1 MTACAPCMAV
11 GADVGAGTP
20 ALSDAFFDA
29 LARMGL
35 RRGTNPEHYLVVW
48 CAESGLDPTAVNPRG
63 GARGL
68 NQMMPATL
76 RGLGAPADY
85 EKLPGEAQLPW
96 IERLIADGE
105 RLNGGPFQ
113 SAARYYHSN
122 FYPATMSRGNS
133 PSTVVVSR
141 DARDPQEQAAYA
153 ANSGLDTD
161 KDGQITLADLGA
173 LLARLRATRCQ
184 DGFARLARAVAALG
198 VPPVEPTPA
207 APGPELVARRSAAGP
222 FLAIGFVVGT
232 VRLLI
237 SRTR

>member
-1 MTACAPCMAV
+1 MAV
-11 GADVGAGTP
+11 GASPP

-48 CAESGLDPTAVNPRG
+48 CAESGLDPTAVNPKG

-85 EKLPGEAQLPW
+85 ETLPGEAQLPW
-96 IERLIADGE
+96 IERLIANGE

-122 FYPATMSRGNS
+122 FFPATMSRGNS
-133 PSTVVVSR
+133 PSTVVVAS
-141 DARDPQEQAAYA
+141 DSADPQEQAAYT
-153 ANSGLDTD
+153 ANRGLDTD
-161 KDGQITLADLGA
+161 KDGKITLADLGA

-184 DGFARLARAVAALG
+184 DGFARLAKAVALLG
-198 VPPVEPTPA
+198 LPPFVTPTEPSDPA
-207 APGPELVARRSAAGP
+207 LVARRSAAGP
-222 FLAIGFVVGT
+222 ILAFGLVLGT
-232 VRLLI
+232 AGLLI
-237 SRTR
+237 ARTR